1 MRNFQISTS
10 SPRFDR
16 VNIQMVRDETKIMSI
31 FHKYDKNKSEQLEPD
46 QLRSFLTDQAS
57 EAGVTPTDEDV
68 AFILRS
74 CDKDKSGTI
83 KRNEVPQPSAP

>member
-1 MRNFQISTS
+1 
-10 SPRFDR
+10 
-16 VNIQMVRDETKIMSI
+16 MVRDETKIMSI

-83 KRNEVPQPSAP
+83 KRNEVPPRLC